1 MKKNIRVNISI
12 SPSVLEDAKKIAD
25 NRFGGNVSAY
35 ISSLIDSDIR
45 QRGLPQEPTE
55 NNKKATIVKGST
67 IKGTFIG
74 SGAKVKSKTKK

>member
-35 ISSLIDSDIR
+35 ISSLIDNDIK
-45 QRGLPQEPTE
+45 QRGVPQESSE
-55 NNKKATIVKGST
+55 NNKKATIVKDTT
-67 IKGTFIG
+67 IKGSIIG
-74 SGAKVKSKTKK
+74 SGAKIKTKIKK